1 MGAQGKSKLGWRCE
15 GGSVDKAE
23 AGSEQRGSEGPL
35 WRERLGTWCG
45 SKIPR
50 GRQNSGYGAA
60 VQLAGRVCFPG
71 VCIRG
76 TCGMKNTLTLGLS
89 QDSLT

>member
-1 MGAQGKSKLGWRCE
+1 M
-15 GGSVDKAE
+15 DKAE

-35 WRERLGTWCG
+35 WRERRGTWCG

-50 GRQNSGYGAA
+50 GRQNPGYGAT
-60 VQLAGRVCFPG
+60 VRLAGRVCFPG

-76 TCGMKNTLTLGLS
+76 TWGMKNTLMLGLFPRQS
-89 QDSLT
+89 NLIGLEFGPRGSDEPAG